1 MLDLDQGWYIPLH
14 EQDTLAALLRDEVPD
29 ILAALAACI
38 TAEGHRT
45 RISYDPKVTNGSD
58 EQPLPYDNSAQD
70 AADHLGNELT
80 TWVRHTCEHRGIDY
94 AGAWSPAGL
103 AKWLA
108 DNIIAL
114 ALTPGADE
122 APATIRQA
130 VTGARRAARIPKRR
144 TWGGSIEEAGATRLN
159 ARGIEALA
167 REMGGDWVGINRD
180 RVRTLH
186 RAGHIKPVHVDE
198 GSDQQLLFLAG
209 DVLGAHLANPPR
221 RSPKRCTA

>member
-1 MLDLDQGWYIPLH
+1 MLDLDQGWFIPLH

-70 AADHLGNELT
+70 AADHLGNELA

-94 AGAWSPAGL
+94 ASSWSPAGW

-167 REMGGDWVGINRD
+167 REMGGDWVGLTRR

-186 RAGHIKPVHVDE
+186 EAELITPVNIDE
-198 GSDQQLLFLAG
+198 GSDEQYQFLAG
-209 DVLGAHLANPPR
+209 DVLAAHLQYPTR
-221 RSPKRCTA
+221 KRTA

>member
-1 MLDLDQGWYIPLH
+1 MLDLNQGWYIPLH

-70 AADHLGNELT
+70 AADHLGNELA

-94 AGAWSPAGL
+94 AGSWSPAGW

-108 DNIIAL
+108 GNVIAL
-114 ALTPGADE
+114 ALTPGAEE
-122 APATIRQA
+122 APAMIGQA

-167 REMGGDWVGINRD
+167 REMGGDWVGLTRR

-186 RAGHIKPVHVDE
+186 EAELITPVNIDD
-198 GSDQQLLFLAG
+198 GSDEQHQFLAG
-209 DVLGAHLANPPR
+209 DVLAAHLQYPTR
-221 RSPKRCTA
+221 KRQTA

>member
-58 EQPLPYDNSAQD
+58 EQPLPYDNRAQD
-70 AADHLGNELT
+70 AADHLGNELA

-94 AGAWSPAGL
+94 AGAWSPAGW

-167 REMGGDWVGINRD
+167 REMGGDWAD
-180 RVRTLH
+180 
-186 RAGHIKPVHVDE
+186 
-198 GSDQQLLFLAG
+198 
-209 DVLGAHLANPPR
+209 
-221 RSPKRCTA
+221 